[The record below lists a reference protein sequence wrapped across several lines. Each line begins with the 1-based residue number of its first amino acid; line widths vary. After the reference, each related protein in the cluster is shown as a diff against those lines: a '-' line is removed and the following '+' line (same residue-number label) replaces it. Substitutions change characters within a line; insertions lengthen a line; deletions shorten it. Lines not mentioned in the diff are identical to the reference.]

1 MKRAAGPTD
10 KEERRQAI
18 LRGAEVLFRERD
30 FEEIRMSDLAASLG
44 LAKGTLYLYFPQ
56 KESLFMAL
64 LGERLD
70 AALDG
75 LRETMKPLGTAA
87 SEDGVD
93 RISSAIAAGIA
104 ADHALPRLLAELHVV
119 LERNV
124 PYEEALAFKRRL
136 AAAIGAA
143 GAGVAAALP
152 PLTEED
158 GVRFFLQVYAQV
170 VGLAG
175 LSDLSPFMRKIG
187 AEPGLGLFRL
197 DFEETLVESARALL
211 AGQLETARGRGSE
224 GQYEDRE

>member
-1 MKRAAGPTD
+1 MKRAAGATE

-56 KESLFMAL
+56 KESLFMTL

-70 AALDG
+70 AALGDLMAAIKDG
-75 LRETMKPLGTAA
+75 GEG
-87 SEDGVD
+87 EDAIEPIA
-93 RISSAIAAGIA
+93 RAIAAGIA
-104 ADHALPRLLAELHVV
+104 ADPVLPRLLAELHVV

-124 PYEEALAFKRRL
+124 RYEEALAFKRRL
-136 AAAIGAA
+136 AAAIEAA
-143 GAGVAAALP
+143 GSGVAAALP
-152 PLTEED
+152 PLAEED

-175 LSDLSPFMRKIG
+175 FSDLSPFMRKIC
-187 AEPGLGLFRL
+187 AEPGLGLFKL
-197 DFEETLVESARALL
+197 EFEGALRESARAML
-211 AGQLETARGRGSE
+211 AGRLESARGRGS
-224 GQYEDRE
+224 GRRG